1 MFRTLYLI
9 ILAYFLLGALAFFL
23 INRKKPG
30 KEKRSAWRKYLTYV
44 VVIHL
49 VFFSI
54 ISEPW
59 FFPWLAWLIAI
70 AGLIEIWVVRMR
82 SRQAPRLFFRLFLI
96 IYLALAAG
104 LIYFSGINR
113 EVVLFVF
120 LICSVFDA
128 FSQISGQLFG
138 HTPLVPRISP
148 QKTLEGLLG
157 GAFVTLLSALL
168 LRELSGTTPLQSIL
182 LGSGILIF
190 AFLGDLWFSWFKRKH
205 RVKDYNRLLPGH
217 GGILDRFDSLIA
229 GAAFL
234 ALIRLAGIF

>member
-1 MFRTLYLI
+1 MFRIIYLI
-9 ILAYFLLGALAFFL
+9 ILAYFLLGGLAFFL

-30 KEKRSAWRKYLTYV
+30 KEKRLAWRKYLTYV
-44 VVIHL
+44 AVIHL

-59 FFPWLAWLIAI
+59 FFPWLAWLIAV
-70 AGLIEIWVVRMR
+70 AGLIELFVVRHR
-82 SRQAPRLFFRLFLI
+82 SRLAPKLFFRLFLAV
-96 IYLALAAG
+96 YLLLAAG
-104 LIYFSGINR
+104 LIYFAGMDR
-113 EVVLFVF
+113 ELVLFVF

-138 HTPLVPRISP
+138 HTLLVPRISP
-148 QKTLEGLLG
+148 KKTLEGLLG

-168 LRELSGTTPLQSIL
+168 LQGLAGTTPFQSVV

-205 RVKDYNRLLPGH
+205 QVKDYNRLLPGH